1 MQILTNPHE
10 LRQWHT
16 AQHRAGLRIGVVPT
30 MGALHEGHLRLVDQI
45 RPHTDR
51 VVVTIF
57 VNPLQFG
64 PSEDFG
70 RYPRQFPTDCA
81 MCEAL
86 GVDAVYHPD
95 VQGMYPQGFQT
106 HVEVE
111 RVAERWC
118 GASRPGHFRGVATV
132 VLKLLNQTGADVAIF
147 GEKDWQQLQVIRQM
161 SRDLDHPAQ
170 ILGAPIVREP
180 DGLAMS
186 SRNVYLTAEQRH
198 NALAISKGLLHL
210 QQQVVTTARPPAEL
224 QAELFAAL
232 AASGG
237 QPEYVGLV
245 HAETLEPLD
254 DFSAPGRALA
264 AARYGATR
272 LIDNLELPIRG
283 QQA

>member
-1 MQILTNPHE
+1 MQILTNPRA

-16 AQHRAGLRIGVVPT
+16 EQHRAGLRIGVVPT
-30 MGALHEGHLRLVDQI
+30 MGALHEGHLQLVDQI
-45 RPHTDR
+45 RPHADR

-64 PSEDFG
+64 PNEDFG
-70 RYPRQFPTDCA
+70 RYPRQFPADCSL
-81 MCEAL
+81 CEAR

-95 VQGMYPQGFQT
+95 VQGMYPPGFQT

-111 RVAERWC
+111 QVSQRWC

-147 GEKDWQQLQVIRQM
+147 GQKDWQQLQVIRQM
-161 SRDLDHPAQ
+161 CRDLDHPAQ

-186 SRNVYLTAEQRH
+186 SRNVYLSAEQRQ
-198 NALAISKGLLHL
+198 NALAISKGLRHL
-210 QQQVVTTARPPAEL
+210 QEQVATTARAPAEL
-224 QAELFAAL
+224 EAELLATL

-245 HAETLEPLD
+245 HAESLEPLG
-254 DFSAPGRALA
+254 DFSAPGRALV

-272 LIDNLELPIRG
+272 LIDNVELPIRAG
-283 QQA
+283 T